1 MDYHDDDEPARF
13 TFGMLVFMAVIVSAI
28 WLASLVGRLVRMA
41 KHRWRSV
48 TPAAWMRRRGSECT
62 AQ

>member
-1 MDYHDDDEPARF
+1 MDYHDDEPARF
-13 TFGMLVFMAVIVSAI
+13 TFGMFAIMAVIVSVI
-28 WLASLVGRLVRMA
+28 WLASLVGRLVRLL